1 MCNVYEDLDKLT
13 GLFSMDWGLLG
24 TQLTNAAIYIGYEA
38 KDLLIDITKNLGTS
52 CQDEAMMAAQ
62 NAINDGLLNNVNDYI
77 NEGDF
82 DDAPE
87 FDLDALTDA
96 LEEAGAA
103 VLDCIV
109 SDMNLYEIGT
119 DLGTIMS
126 RVIQSQL
133 DATN

>member
-1 MCNVYEDLDKLT
+1 
-13 GLFSMDWGLLG
+13 
-24 TQLTNAAIYIGYEA
+24 
-38 KDLLIDITKNLGTS
+38 
-52 CQDEAMMAAQ
+52 MMAAQ